1 MKTLLV
7 TILLGLSSLFVQAQ
21 RPGGGPEV
29 MLAREK
35 QNVLENVENLTEDQK
50 MLVSGI
56 YDEYA
61 VSLKEKFEE
70 ARESGSREGMR
81 EKMQLLKAEKDALI
95 KDALIK
101 DVLNEAQFMT
111 YQRLTEGRRGKKED
125 QNEAQ

>member
-1 MKTLLV
+1 MKTLLG
-7 TILLGLSSLFVQAQ
+7 TILIGLSSLCMQAQ

-35 QNVLENVENLTEDQK
+35 QNVLENVENLSEDQK

-56 YDEYA
+56 YDEFT

-81 EKMQLLKAEKDALI
+81 EKMQALRAER
-95 KDALIK
+95 DALIK
-101 DVLNEAQFMT
+101 DVLNEEQFMT
-111 YQRLTEGRRGKKED
+111 YKRLTERKRGKREN
-125 QNEAQ
+125 QEEAQ

>member
-1 MKTLLV
+1 
-7 TILLGLSSLFVQAQ
+7 
-21 RPGGGPEV
+21 

-95 KDALIK
+95 KD
-101 DVLNEAQFMT
+101 VLNEAQFMT

>member
-56 YDEYA
+56 YDEFA

-95 KDALIK
+95 KD
-101 DVLNEAQFMT
+101 VLNEAQFMT

>member
-95 KDALIK
+95 KD
-101 DVLNEAQFMT
+101 VLNEAQFMT

>member
-7 TILLGLSSLFVQAQ
+7 TILLRLSSLFVQAQ

-95 KDALIK
+95 KD
-101 DVLNEAQFMT
+101 VLNEAQFMT